1 MPKEDALTRILG
13 ADQPGIMRGAGF
25 GVTSKTLKMHQQN
38 SAWTKSIH
46 KELKDLKEW
55 KKQMEDMIK

>member
-1 MPKEDALTRILG
+1 
-13 ADQPGIMRGAGF
+13 
-25 GVTSKTLKMHQQN
+25 MHQQN

-55 KKQMEDMIK
+55 KKQMEDMIRENHLNKRASSSQVYFLNYIY